1 MDAGIMAILSSIG
14 GRLVNYGFGFLT
26 APRGNPVETRVQ
38 HLDRLI
44 QALPVG
50 ELTEIPTT
58 STVSQKG
65 ALLPA
70 TVPQTLSEE
79 NPGEKI
85 ATGCLPCAVG
95 HFSTSSG
102 LLKEAVRFKGEGI
115 TSNEILDR
123 IAAALE
129 EQNSLEREDLSP
141 EKIQGLPEWERPIA
155 EEALTQSRQL
165 RHRLE
170 SIQSV
175 DELQQAAVDTKRYY
189 IKLNRQ
195 WYKGRFGYLGA
206 KKAEAI
212 AQRVGGA

>member
-1 MDAGIMAILSSIG
+1 MDAGIMAILYSVG
-14 GRLVNYGFGFLT
+14 GRLVRHGFGLLT
-26 APRGNPVETRVQ
+26 APRGNPVETRIQ

-44 QALPVG
+44 QSIPEG
-50 ELTEIPTT
+50 ELVDHAIAPVVQEE
-58 STVSQKG
+58 G
-65 ALLPA
+65 LLAA
-70 TVPQTLSEE
+70 TVPQTLPEE
-79 NPGEKI
+79 NPREKI

-102 LLKEAVRFKGEGI
+102 LLKEAVRFKGEGM
-115 TSNEILDR
+115 TSSEILDR

-129 EQNSLEREDLSP
+129 EQNALEREDLSP

-155 EEALTQSRQL
+155 EEALDQSRQL

-170 SIQSV
+170 SIQSI
-175 DELQQAAVDTKRYY
+175 DELELAAVDTKRYY

-195 WYKGRFGYLGA
+195 WYRGRFGKLGA
-206 KKAEAI
+206 EKAEAI